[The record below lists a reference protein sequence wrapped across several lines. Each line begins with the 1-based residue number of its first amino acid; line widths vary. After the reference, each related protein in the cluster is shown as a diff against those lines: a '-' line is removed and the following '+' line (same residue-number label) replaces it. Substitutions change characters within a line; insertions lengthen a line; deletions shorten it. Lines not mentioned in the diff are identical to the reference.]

1 MTHAKDSQWIDWS
14 GVSLL
19 AVAIYCIVA
28 ALISGCSPNYVQ
40 LRNEGQIAMLNGE
53 YGPAR
58 YLLLNAEDKAHRRV
72 ETLHDLGV
80 CSVMVAKQKFN
91 ERNHAAAFRE
101 LDNAVAYY
109 RRAINEY
116 PGHQASLEGLNIA
129 LELKGQF
136 EEALRT
142 AQWAV
147 DFVGPSAKQQ
157 IFLAEE
163 FEQRGD
169 LDSALLRYR
178 QGVAMEPDN
187 AKAHIAFAQFL
198 MRHDNDKAAFHYLVE
213 ANRIDP
219 KNVWVNQ
226 QLAAHESPS
235 RAPARVAVKSDRG
248 R

>member
-28 ALISGCSPNYVQ
+28 ALISGCSANYVQ
-40 LRNEGQIAMLNGE
+40 LRNEGQLAMLNGE

-109 RRAINEY
+109 QRAIDEY

-142 AQWAV
+142 AQWAA

-163 FEQRGD
+163 YEQRGD
-169 LDSALLRYR
+169 LDAALLRYR
-178 QGVAMEPDN
+178 QGVTMEPDN
-187 AKAHIAFAQFL
+187 AKAHIAIAQFL
-198 MRHDNDKAAFHYLVE
+198 MRHDNEKAAFHHLVE

-219 KNVWVNQ
+219 KNQWVAGQ
-226 QLAAHESPS
+226 LTSRSRPEQLAT
-235 RAPARVAVKSDRG
+235 KRG
-248 R
+248 ATP

>member
-1 MTHAKDSQWIDWS
+1 MTHAKDSEWIDWS

-19 AVAIYCIVA
+19 VVAIFCIAA
-28 ALISGCSPNYVQ
+28 ALFGGCNPNYRQ
-40 LRNEGQIAMLNGE
+40 LRHEGQIAMLNGE

-72 ETLHDLGV
+72 ETLHDLGL
-80 CSVMVAKQKFN
+80 CSVMVAKQKFK

-109 RRAINEY
+109 RRAINEC

-136 EEALRT
+136 EEALKE
-142 AQWAV
+142 AEWAAE
-147 DFVGPSAKQQ
+147 FVGPSAKQQ
-157 IFLAEE
+157 MFLADEL
-163 FEQRGD
+163 EQRGD
-169 LDSALLRYR
+169 LDGSLLRYR

-187 AKAHIAFAQFL
+187 AKAHIAIAQFL
-198 MRHDNDKAAFHYLVE
+198 MRHDNEAAAFHHLVE

-219 KNVWVNQ
+219 KNQWVNQ
-226 QLAAHESPS
+226 QLAANESPS
-235 RAPARVAVKSDRG
+235 RAPARVAAKSDRG

>member
-14 GVSLL
+14 GVFLI
-19 AVAIYCIVA
+19 AVAIYCIA
-28 ALISGCSPNYVQ
+28 AAFISGCTPNYRQ
-40 LRNEGQIAMLNGE
+40 LRDEGQIAMLNGE

-80 CSVMVAKQKFN
+80 CSVMVAKQKF
-91 ERNHAAAFRE
+91 EDRNHAAAFRE

-109 RRAINEY
+109 QRAIDEY
-116 PGHQASLEGLNIA
+116 PGHQASLEGLNISQ
-129 LELKGQF
+129 ELKGQF

-142 AQWAV
+142 AHWAA

-163 FEQRGD
+163 YEQRGD
-169 LDSALLRYR
+169 LDAALLRYR
-178 QGVAMEPDN
+178 QGVTMEPNN
-187 AKAHIAFAQFL
+187 AKAHIAIAQFL
-198 MRHDNDKAAFHYLVE
+198 MRHDNDKAAFHHLVE

-219 KNVWVNQ
+219 KNEWVNQ
-226 QLAAHESPS
+226 QLAAHSSPS
-235 RAPARVAVKSDRG
+235 PAPARVAVKTDRG
-248 R
+248 Q

>member
-14 GVSLL
+14 GVFLI
-19 AVAIYCIVA
+19 AVAIYCIA
-28 ALISGCSPNYVQ
+28 AAFISGCTPNYRQ
-40 LRNEGQIAMLNGE
+40 LRDEGQIAMLNGE

-80 CSVMVAKQKFN
+80 CSVMVAKQKF
-91 ERNHAAAFRE
+91 EDRNHAAALRE

-109 RRAINEY
+109 QRAIDEY

-129 LELKGQF
+129 QELKGQF

-142 AQWAV
+142 AQWAA

-157 IFLAEE
+157 IFLDEE
-163 FEQRGD
+163 YEQRGD
-169 LDSALLRYR
+169 LDAALLRYR
-178 QGVAMEPDN
+178 QGVTMEPEN
-187 AKAHIAFAQFL
+187 AKAHIAIAQFL
-198 MRHDNDKAAFHYLVE
+198 MRHDNDKAAFHHLVE

-219 KNVWVNQ
+219 KNAWVNE
-226 QLAAHESPS
+226 QLAAHSSPS
-235 RAPARVAVKSDRG
+235 PPPARVAVKSDRG

>member
-1 MTHAKDSQWIDWS
+1 MTHAKDSQLIDWS
-14 GVSLL
+14 GAALI
-19 AVAIYCIVA
+19 AVAIFCIAA
-28 ALISGCSPNYVQ
+28 ALFGGCGPHYVQ

-58 YLLLNAEDKAHRRV
+58 YLLLNAENKAHRRV

-80 CSVMVAKQKFN
+80 CSVMVAKQKSN

-109 RRAINEY
+109 RRAIDEC

-136 EEALRT
+136 EEALKT
-142 AQWAV
+142 AQWAAE
-147 DFVGPSAKQQ
+147 FVGPSAKQQ

-163 FEQRGD
+163 LEQRGD
-169 LDSALLRYR
+169 LDGALLRYR

-187 AKAHIAFAQFL
+187 AKAHIAIAQFL
-198 MRHDNDKAAFHYLVE
+198 MRHDNEAAAVHHLTE

-219 KNVWVNQ
+219 KNKWVNQ
-226 QLAAHESPS
+226 QLAANESPS
-235 RAPARVAVKSDRG
+235 RAPARVAAKSDHG